1 MTRRPVTRHYPRT
14 ARLNELLREIIAE
27 DLERIDD
34 TRLELVTVIRV
45 VVEPDMRHAVVTY
58 DTLGGPDDDER
69 VQEALADHRVRLQAA
84 IGRQART
91 KRVPELRFE
100 PDETERTAARVEEI
114 LSRLRDERGDEPGEP
129 DG

>member
-1 MTRRPVTRHYPRT
+1 MTRRPVSRHYPRT
-14 ARLNELLREIIAE
+14 ARLNELVREIVADE
-27 DLERIDD
+27 LERIDD
-34 TRLELVTVIRV
+34 NRLELVTVIRV
-45 VVEPDMRHAVVTY
+45 LVEPDMRHATVTY
-58 DTLGGPDDDER
+58 DTLGGPDDDEP

-84 IGRQART
+84 IGRQSRT

-114 LSRLRDERGDEPGEP
+114 LSRLREEHGEP

>member
-1 MTRRPVTRHYPRT
+1 VSRRPVARHYPRT
-14 ARLNELLREIIAE
+14 ARLNELLREIVAE
-27 DLERIDD
+27 ELERIDD
-34 TRLELVTVIRV
+34 DRLELVTVIRV
-45 VVEPDMRHAVVTY
+45 LADPDMRHAAVFY

-69 VQEALADHRVRLQAA
+69 VQDALGDHRVRLQAA

-114 LSRLRDERGDEPGEP
+114 LSRLREERGEP